1 MPYIKR
7 FAALLLCVL
16 MLGGMGRAWALDG
29 ERVGTPFDEIVYRR
43 PSLTAMQNAVDALEE
58 ALEGGE
64 SLARLEQLLDEI
76 GAYYDRFDTMYT
88 IADIENCRDLG
99 NPFWQRE
106 LAWCSDISGTV
117 QQFLDEAYSACAQ
130 SERGDELEQDYFWP
144 GFSEEYGA
152 DSESRYTD
160 ELIVLMQEENRL
172 VSEYRAL
179 LADATVDLGQG
190 EVNYRQIIA
199 TLDGDELTRAEELYC
214 RKYNEAFADL
224 YLRLLRTRQQQ
235 ARELGY
241 AGYVDMA
248 YDYTYERDYS
258 FDQADTYLRS
268 IREELVPVYRD
279 VMAGDPYAE
288 VYYDYVDEETLLG
301 LLDAAAAAIGGAA
314 AEACDFML
322 RYGLYDV
329 SPGRNKADLSFQVY
343 LSAYDEPYVFMNPYG
358 DSEDILTLC
367 HEFGHFTD
375 AFCNSNAIESI
386 DLAEV
391 YSQASEY
398 LSLCVLRGVLPEEEL
413 ENLLR
418 LKLLDT
424 LELYAQQ
431 GAWAAFES
439 AVYASNPD
447 ALNAEGLNA
456 LSLRVCR
463 EYGLCEEGDETY
475 AMLWMEVPHLFEQ
488 PMYVISYP
496 VSNDLAL
503 QLYAM
508 EREENGSGAARYLQ
522 MLERYDP
529 GSGETLTGIAE
540 LIERYGLESPF
551 AEGHAKKTAALL
563 SEAFDLAA
571 RG

>member
-1 MPYIKR
+1 MTLIKR
-7 FAALLLCVL
+7 FTALLLCVL
-16 MLGGMGRAWALDG
+16 LLGGMGRAWALDE
-29 ERVGTPFDEIVYRR
+29 ERVGTPFGEIVYCR

-58 ALEGGE
+58 ALARGE

-76 GAYYDRFDTMYT
+76 VEAYDSFNTMAT
-88 IADIENCRDLG
+88 LAEIENYRDLG
-99 NPFWQRE
+99 DAYWQQE
-106 LAWCSDISGTV
+106 SAWCGEQLGAL
-117 QQFLDEAYSACAQ
+117 QQLLDEAYGACAR
-130 SERGDELEQDYFWP
+130 SASGEALENEYFWP
-144 GFSEEYGA
+144 GFVEEYG
-152 DSESRYTD
+152 DGNETLYTD
-160 ELIVLMQEENRL
+160 ALLALMQEENRL

-190 EVNYRQIIA
+190 EVNYREILA
-199 TLDGDELTRAEELYC
+199 TLDGDELTRAEELYS
-214 RKYNEAFADL
+214 RKYNAAFADL

-241 AGYVDMA
+241 EDYAAMA
-248 YDYTYERDYS
+248 YDFNYERDYTAA
-258 FDQADTYLRS
+258 QAEDYLKS
-268 IREELVPVYRD
+268 IREELIPVYRA
-279 VMAGDPYAE
+279 VMASDPYAG

-301 LLDAAAAAIGGAA
+301 ILDAAAAAIGGAA
-314 AEACDFML
+314 EEACDFML

-343 LSAYDEPYVFMNPYG
+343 LSVYDEPYVFMNPYG

-375 AFCNSNAIESI
+375 TFCNSNAIESI

-398 LSLCVLRGVLPEEEL
+398 LSLCALRGVLPEGEL

-439 AVYASNPD
+439 AVYASDPD

-488 PMYVISYP
+488 PMYIISYP

-508 EREENGSGAARYLQ
+508 EREEKGSGAARYLQ
-522 MLERYDP
+522 MLERCDP

-540 LIERYGLESPF
+540 QIERYGFEDPF
-551 AEGHAKKTAALL
+551 AEGRIPKTAALL
-563 SEAFDLAA
+563 AEAFGLGDQT
-571 RG
+571 